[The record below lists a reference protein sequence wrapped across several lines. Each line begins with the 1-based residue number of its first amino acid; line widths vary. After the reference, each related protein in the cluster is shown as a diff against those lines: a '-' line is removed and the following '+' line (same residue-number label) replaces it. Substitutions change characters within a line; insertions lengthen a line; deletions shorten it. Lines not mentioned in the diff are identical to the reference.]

1 MFGNLDIDR
10 GHGEP
15 HAPEEIPAEL
25 KKEFTMD
32 GRMNVTTYYFSQ
44 KFLGGKAKIWTK
56 DSIEGNI
63 DLAIKG
69 NLSGYG
75 SSETNALRDGLK
87 HAPHIKKWSCSC
99 HWKSNPMVGSMC
111 A

>member
-1 MFGNLDIDR
+1 MDIDR
-10 GHGEP
+10 GHGET
-15 HAPEEIPAEL
+15 HAPEDIPAEL
-25 KKEFTMD
+25 QKEFTMK
-32 GRMNVTTYYFSQ
+32 GRVNVKRYDFSQ
-44 KFLGGKAKIWTK
+44 KYLGGEAKIWTK

-75 SSETNALRDGLK
+75 SSETNALRDGLQ
-87 HAPHIKKWSCSC
+87 HAPHIKKLSCSC
-99 HWKSNPMVGSMC
+99 HCKSNPMVGSMC